1 MSYVPERLR
10 PYMDLPLPFPAE
22 QLNNSICIRY
32 HNVKLRI
39 EHSLKRPNNLIIIII
54 IIMVVY
60 YELTKR
66 N

>member
-1 MSYVPERLR
+1 MGFGYNKT
-10 PYMDLPLPFPAE
+10 YYIQGPF
-22 QLNNSICIRY
+22 II
-32 HNVKLRI
+32 
-39 EHSLKRPNNLIIIII
+39 IIIII